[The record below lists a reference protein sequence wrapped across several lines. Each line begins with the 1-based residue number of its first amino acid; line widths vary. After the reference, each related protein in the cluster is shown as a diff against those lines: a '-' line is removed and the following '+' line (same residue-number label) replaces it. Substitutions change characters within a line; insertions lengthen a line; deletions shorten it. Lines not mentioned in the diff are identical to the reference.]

1 MSKTALQNKLTLNS
15 YSANGKQ
22 TAERTSDF
30 ITFYAVLEL
39 FEACLRPIHITYS
52 AMEIDDDIITL
63 KTQRMLKIKR
73 VNKFE

>member
-1 MSKTALQNKLTLNS
+1 MEDNEVRNEKDSTLNKLTLNS

-39 FEACLRPIHITYS
+39 FEACLGPIMDIYS
-52 AMEIDDDIITL
+52 NL
-63 KTQRMLKIKR
+63 
-73 VNKFE
+73 